1 MFVLAALIGTFG
13 ITLLP
18 VSLELAAE
26 LTRAPDAS
34 SAFLW
39 AVCNI
44 FTIIMILGTSPFP
57 VAEVYDA
64 TIADIAFRQL
74 SLL

>member
-1 MFVLAALIGTFG
+1 MFVLSALIGVGG

-18 VSLELAAE
+18 VSLELGAE

-39 AVCNI
+39 GSGSLFSI
-44 FTIIMILGTSPFP
+44 MMILCAYPFL
-57 VAEVYDA
+57 
-64 TIADIAFRQL
+64 I
-74 SLL
+74 